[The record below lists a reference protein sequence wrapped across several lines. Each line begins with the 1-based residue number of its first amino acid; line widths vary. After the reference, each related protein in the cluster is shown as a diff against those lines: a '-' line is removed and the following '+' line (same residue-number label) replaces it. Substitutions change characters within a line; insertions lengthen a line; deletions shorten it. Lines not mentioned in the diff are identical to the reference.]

1 MNIRKDVPRLDI
13 LLAENERA
21 STRIG
26 NKQATLNNVD
36 SSILIFCNVSSKLDS
51 VDYTDTNLHSSYS
64 GIQFIFSAIYFNTE
78 FRNSFNY

>member
-36 SSILIFCNVSSKLDS
+36 SSILIFCNASSKLDS
-51 VDYTDTNLHSSYS
+51 VDYIDTNLH
-64 GIQFIFSAIYFNTE
+64 
-78 FRNSFNY
+78 FR